1 MGDDLSVDGTAPSSW
16 DLAQRRYDK
25 NVELE
30 ERLRR
35 SASSKVPSDPN
46 IWLQM
51 RENYEAIIL
60 EDHDFSQKHDVEY
73 TLWRLHYR
81 RIEEFR
87 AHLNVAASAGSN
99 ASPAGKGHI
108 RPDRIKKIRN
118 IFKSFLTEATGFYH
132 DLILK
137 IRAKY
142 GLPFSY
148 LDEGPENQTVSTK
161 DEKRSAKM
169 KKGLLSCHRCLIYLG
184 DLARYKGL
192 YGGDS
197 VSCDYAAASG
207 YYLQAASLCPSS
219 GNPHH
224 QLAILASYSGD
235 ELLAIYRY
243 FRSLEVE
250 SPFSTARD
258 NLIIA
263 FEKNRQ
269 NYSQLPRN
277 LKVPSGRAPGT
288 GGQGT
293 VGGFLAKDSEIE
305 TIVKEQDLTISEVF
319 RSFCIRFLRF
329 SGILFTRT
337 SLETCGEILSS
348 VISDLHV
355 LLSSGPDDVVNF
367 GSDVAENA
375 LFILRLVAILIF
387 SVHNVKRESE
397 NQSYAK
403 ILQHTV
409 LLQNAFTAA
418 FEFAGYIT
426 KRCTELHDAASSFL
440 LPAILIFIEWLAC
453 HPDAAAGINVDEK
466 QASARSFFWSR
477 CVSLTNKLMLTGFAS
492 FVDADDETCFF
503 NTSKYDVGESG
514 DHLALWEDF
523 ELRGFLPLVPAQVI
537 LDFSRKRVYGN
548 DGFMEDKS
556 SRVQRIIAALRAL
569 MNVVSI
575 DQQRIYFDSNLKKFV
590 VATEPPLSKDHVDT
604 DFLDVPETNDI
615 NQACQIQS
623 LAEVGATLSSMP
635 GHDMT
640 LCKLQPHIEGEE
652 EEEIVFKPT
661 VFDKDPNVIAS
672 KSTVQDVNSIQVSA
686 SGHWTPYVP
695 ELPGPPIS
703 VHFSSALNVSSQ
715 LQTTGPNVS
724 QMPLQYVNPDASKWS
739 ADHEAFLH
747 DGLKK
752 MNAIQNG
759 HFGNQMS
766 KGFPNDF
773 HPTPFSFVPY
783 DLGAAITLPS
793 HLKATEVMVPSIL
806 DTMVHSGATFDG
818 LSDKLTAAVPASRR
832 NPVSRPVRHLGP
844 PPGFGHASSNENV
857 RNSVLKNQKPQTD
870 AYSWLDGHQAPSVQG
885 VEMENSFVQ
894 TARQYPIVTTA
905 TNSTSVTS
913 NSIFP
918 FPGKQVS
925 KSPTQM
931 EAERSSQ
938 DFRLFEQL
946 KPYAEKQ
953 LQQTNLQH
961 PMIPEQYQSLW
972 SGR

>member
-1 MGDDLSVDGTAPSSW
+1 MGDDLSVDGTALSSW

-197 VSCDYAAASG
+197 VSRDYAAASG

-319 RSFCIRFLRF
+319 RSFCIHFLRF

-348 VISDLHV
+348 VISDLHL

-375 LFILRLVAILIF
+375 LFILRLVAIVIF

-466 QASARSFFWSR
+466 QASARSFFWSQ

-492 FVDADDETCFF
+492 IVGADDETCFF

-724 QMPLQYVNPDASKWS
+724 QMPLQFVNPDASKWS

-759 HFGNQMS
+759 HFGNQML

-773 HPTPFSFVPY
+773 HPTPFSFVPP

-844 PPGFGHASSNENV
+844 PPGFGHASFNENV

-885 VEMENSFVQ
+885 
-894 TARQYPIVTTA
+894 
-905 TNSTSVTS
+905 
-913 NSIFP
+913 
-918 FPGKQVS
+918 KQVS
-925 KSPTQM
+925 KSPPQM